1 MNKIYKV
8 VWNAARGCFVVGSE
22 FIRSS
27 HTGGCGCEQKRSGC
41 TLKRAVLTALLA
53 GGILLPLSGAQVS
66 AYSGLDKIHEAWQD
80 AQIKDL
86 QDNQQDVSG
95 LKGNVSDL
103 KDAVSGLKDDF
114 DASKVKDHK
123 QDADIDNLKGDVSGL
138 KEDMA
143 ANDLRDTAQDG
154 RLDGM
159 ADWNK
164 QQDAAIEMG
173 KQWDEKQNSQI
184 NGLEKENDAQW
195 GAIGHNYEI
204 DKEQGKDIANLK
216 DDMDREQQ
224 INWSQQGE
232 INNLN
237 KENAMQQSQ
246 INGLEKENDAQWG
259 AIGHNYEIDKEQGK
273 DIANL
278 KDDMDR
284 EQQMNWSQQGEINN
298 LNKEN
303 AMQQG
308 QINDLKDDMD
318 REQQMNWN
326 QQGEINDLK
335 GDMAAN
341 NFHDAMQD
349 GAIIV
354 GIIKDKQQDEALKQ
368 EAGKREEADKTL
380 QENIDKEAAARED
393 ADKALSGKIDEET
406 QNRTE
411 ADDKLQA
418 NINQEAGKREE
429 ADKTLQE
436 NIDKEAAARED
447 ADEALSG
454 KIDEESQN
462 RTEADDKLQSQIN
475 DQKIWNEQQ
484 DAAIKEA
491 HESVSVGNGLDLSI
505 TENGNE
511 NGGTDY
517 KVSLKDDFT
526 VGDVNGDHVTVT
538 GTEGDIDATGTITA
552 GNVTLNKDGSGT
564 VSGLTNTTW
573 DKNAHYEGSSLA
585 ATESQLHQA
594 IQSNVGDRN
603 YTSTH
608 YVEQGQTA
616 TDAISS
622 LDKNLAATA
631 EQVNANTSAIS
642 GLNSR
647 VDTLDGRIDKVG
659 ANAAALAALHPLDF
673 DPDDKWDFAAGVGN
687 YGGEN
692 AMAVGAFYRP
702 NEDTM
707 FSVGGSFGTGEN
719 MVNAGVSFKIGQGNH
734 VSTSR
739 VAMAK
744 EIETLRHNVAQLTE
758 LVNRLVGSQDQ
769 IQNAMT
775 TPFPDVPENHW
786 AYETIEQMRERGI
799 VEGYPDGTFGGDRQM
814 TRYEFATIVYRAM
827 QKGIGMNEDIQRL
840 VEEFKPELELI
851 RVDTIAQDSEGRP
864 TIERVRVNKA

>member
-1 MNKIYKV
+1 M
-8 VWNAARGCFVVGSE
+8 
-22 FIRSS
+22 
-27 HTGGCGCEQKRSGC
+27 
-41 TLKRAVLTALLA
+41 
-53 GGILLPLSGAQVS
+53 
-66 AYSGLDKIHEAWQD
+66 
-80 AQIKDL
+80 
-86 QDNQQDVSG
+86 
-95 LKGNVSDL
+95 
-103 KDAVSGLKDDF
+103 SGLKDDF

-143 ANDLRDTAQDG
+143 ANDLRDSAQDG

-184 NGLEKENDAQW
+184 NDLQTSVTQQGADIDSLKDDMDREQQINWSQQGEINNLNKENAMQQSQINGLEKENDRQW

-224 INWSQQGE
+224 INWSQHGE

-284 EQQMNWSQQGEINN
+284 EQQMNWSQQGEIN
-298 LNKEN
+298 
-303 AMQQG
+303 
-308 QINDLKDDMD
+308 
-318 REQQMNWN
+318 
-326 QQGEINDLK
+326 DLK

-354 GIIKDKQQDEALKQ
+354 GIIKDHQQDGRLDAVE
-368 EAGKREEADKTL
+368 DK
-380 QENIDKEAAARED
+380 N
-393 ADKALSGKIDEET
+393 ET
-406 QNRTE
+406 QDGRLDAVE
-411 ADDKLQA
+411 DKNETQDGRLDA
-418 NINQEAGKREE
+418 VE
-429 ADKTLQE
+429 DKNETQDGRLDAVE
-436 NIDKEAAARED
+436 DKNETQDGRLDAVED
-447 ADEALSG
+447 KNETQDGRLDAVE
-454 KIDEESQN
+454 
-462 RTEADDKLQSQIN
+462 DK
-475 DQKIWNEQQ
+475 NEQQ

-505 TENGNE
+505 KENGNE

-573 DKNAHYEGSSLA
+573 NPENNNYNGSSLA

-608 YVEQGQTA
+608 YVEQGQNA

-631 EQVNANTSAIS
+631 DQVNANTSAIS

>member
-173 KQWDEKQNSQI
+173 KQWDEKQN
-184 NGLEKENDAQW
+184 
-195 GAIGHNYEI
+195 
-204 DKEQGKDIANLK
+204 
-216 DDMDREQQ
+216 
-224 INWSQQGE
+224 
-232 INNLN
+232 
-237 KENAMQQSQ
+237 SQ

>member
-1 MNKIYKV
+1 M
-8 VWNAARGCFVVGSE
+8 
-22 FIRSS
+22 
-27 HTGGCGCEQKRSGC
+27 
-41 TLKRAVLTALLA
+41 
-53 GGILLPLSGAQVS
+53 
-66 AYSGLDKIHEAWQD
+66 
-80 AQIKDL
+80 
-86 QDNQQDVSG
+86 
-95 LKGNVSDL
+95 
-103 KDAVSGLKDDF
+103 
-114 DASKVKDHK
+114 
-123 QDADIDNLKGDVSGL
+123 
-138 KEDMA
+138 
-143 ANDLRDTAQDG
+143 
-154 RLDGM
+154 
-159 ADWNK
+159 
-164 QQDAAIEMG
+164 
-173 KQWDEKQNSQI
+173 
-184 NGLEKENDAQW
+184 
-195 GAIGHNYEI
+195 
-204 DKEQGKDIANLK
+204 
-216 DDMDREQQ
+216 
-224 INWSQQGE
+224 
-232 INNLN
+232 
-237 KENAMQQSQ
+237 
-246 INGLEKENDAQWG
+246 
-259 AIGHNYEIDKEQGK
+259 
-273 DIANL
+273 
-278 KDDMDR
+278 
-284 EQQMNWSQQGEINN
+284 
-298 LNKEN
+298 
-303 AMQQG
+303 
-308 QINDLKDDMD
+308 
-318 REQQMNWN
+318 
-326 QQGEINDLK
+326 
-335 GDMAAN
+335 
-341 NFHDAMQD
+341 
-349 GAIIV
+349 
-354 GIIKDKQQDEALKQ
+354 
-368 EAGKREEADKTL
+368 
-380 QENIDKEAAARED
+380 
-393 ADKALSGKIDEET
+393 
-406 QNRTE
+406 
-411 ADDKLQA
+411 
-418 NINQEAGKREE
+418 
-429 ADKTLQE
+429 
-436 NIDKEAAARED
+436 
-447 ADEALSG
+447 
-454 KIDEESQN
+454 
-462 RTEADDKLQSQIN
+462 
-475 DQKIWNEQQ
+475 
-484 DAAIKEA
+484 
-491 HESVSVGNGLDLSI
+491 GNGLDLSI

-538 GTEGDIDATGTITA
+538 GTEGNIEATGTITA

-631 EQVNANTSAIS
+631 DQVNANTSAIS